1 VAGRLEGKVALI
13 TGAARGQG
21 AAEARLFVQE
31 GAKVLLTDVLDEAG
45 EALARELG
53 PAARYQHLDVSRED
67 EWARAVSAAER
78 LGRLNVLVNNAAVLF
93 AASIADTTLA
103 DYQRVIGV
111 NQVGC
116 FLGIRAVME
125 PMKRAGGGS
134 IVNVSSIDGLQSK
147 NGLMAYSS
155 SKWAIRGITKC
166 AAIELGRHG
175 IRVNSIHPGGIDTPM
190 GNPTGMGFDEMNDWY
205 VNHPIPRVGRPVE
218 VAWMAVFLA
227 SDEASYC
234 TGSEYPVD
242 GGWNAG
248 LRVDRLP
255 GG

>member
-1 VAGRLEGKVALI
+1 MGRLEGKVALI

-21 AAEARLFVQE
+21 AAEARLFVKE
-31 GAKVLLTDVLDEAG
+31 GAQVLLTDVLDAEG
-45 EALARELG
+45 ERLARELG
-53 PAARYQHLDVSRED
+53 PQARYRRLDVSRED
-67 EWARAVSAAER
+67 EWAAAVVEAER
-78 LGRLNVLVNNAAVLF
+78 LGPLNVLLNNAAVLF

-125 PMKRAGGGS
+125 PMIRAGGGS
-134 IVNVSSIDGLQSK
+134 IINVSSIDGLQSK

-190 GNPTGMGFDEMNDWY
+190 GNPTGMAFDDMNAFY
-205 VNHPIPRVGRPVE
+205 AHHPIPRVGRPEE
-218 VAWMAVFLA
+218 VAHMAVFLA

>member
-1 VAGRLEGKVALI
+1 MGRLAGKVALI

-31 GAKVLLTDVLDEAG
+31 GARVLITDVLDEAG

-53 PAARYQHLDVSRED
+53 PAARYLHLDVSRED
-67 EWARAVSAAER
+67 EWARAVAVAGE
-78 LGRLNVLVNNAAVLF
+78 LGPLNVLLNNAAVLF
-93 AASIADTTLA
+93 AASIADTRLA

-134 IVNVSSIDGLQSK
+134 IINVSSIDGLQSK

-190 GNPTGMGFDEMNDWY
+190 GNPTAMALDEMNAWY
-205 VNHPIPRVGRPVE
+205 ANHPIPRVGRPEE

-234 TGSEYPVD
+234 TGTEYPVD

-255 GG
+255 GS